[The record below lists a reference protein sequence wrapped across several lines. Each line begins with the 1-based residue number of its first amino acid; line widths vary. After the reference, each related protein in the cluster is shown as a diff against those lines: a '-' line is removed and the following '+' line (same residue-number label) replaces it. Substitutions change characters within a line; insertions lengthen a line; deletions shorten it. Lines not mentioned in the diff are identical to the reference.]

1 MLRLPAWLQRRSTNR
16 TNGQT
21 PDLAELTR
29 DRAIS
34 TFVRAVSGFRPR
46 DIAVYRLAFSHIS
59 TVSQSNL
66 RAGAQAMYCNERLE
80 FLGDAVL
87 GSVIAEYLFQKFATR
102 DEGFLTEMRSKIVN
116 RASLNDISLRLG
128 LDSMLNYD
136 VHGNWSNRS
145 IFGNTLEAFIGAL
158 YLDQGYTRAR
168 DFIVQRILTFH
179 IDLDTLADTD
189 TNYKSRLME
198 LAQKRK
204 LTPVS
209 YEVTSE
215 RQLGA
220 FREYTVACRVGT
232 EIMGYGTDI
241 KKKLAEQKA
250 SEKALAFLSA
260 LSPAS
265 A

>member
-1 MLRLPAWLQRRSTNR
+1 MLRLPVWLRRRSAHQVSG
-16 TNGQT
+16 NGLDVAGQ
-21 PDLAELTR
+21 TR
-29 DRAIS
+29 DRALA
-34 TFVRAVSGFRPR
+34 TFVRTVSGFRPR
-46 DIAVYRLAFSHIS
+46 DIAVYRLAFAHIS
-59 TVSQSNL
+59 SVSQGHL

-87 GSVIAEYLFQKFATR
+87 GSVTAEYLFQKFASR

-128 LDSMLNYD
+128 LDSMLDYD

-158 YLDQGYTRAR
+158 YLDQGYTHAR
-168 DFIVQRILTFH
+168 QFIVQRILTFH
-179 IDLDTLADTD
+179 INLDTLADTD

-232 EIMGYGTDI
+232 EIMGYGTDT
-241 KKKLAEQKA
+241 KKKLAEQQA
-250 SEKALAFLSA
+250 SEQALARLSA
-260 LSPAS
+260 LSS